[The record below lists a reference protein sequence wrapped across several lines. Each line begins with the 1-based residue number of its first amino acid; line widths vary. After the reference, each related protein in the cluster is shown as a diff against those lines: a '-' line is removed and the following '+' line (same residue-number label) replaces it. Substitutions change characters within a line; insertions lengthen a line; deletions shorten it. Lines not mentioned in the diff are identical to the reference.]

1 MYHCVIVLIVSL
13 GDILPLVLNADVG
26 WDVSA
31 LVESAFFL
39 NQDSN
44 MSGFCCCCF
53 LTVGSKR
60 EESEGK
66 MGQNLTET
74 NGNWDGLTLA
84 RKVR

>member
-1 MYHCVIVLIVSL
+1 ML
-13 GDILPLVLNADVG
+13 
-26 WDVSA
+26 
-31 LVESAFFL
+31 FFL